1 MTKILPPQHQLSASH
16 QNSSQTLDLLSA
28 MNGQD
33 LAQQE
38 QFYDQSSSRLSNI
51 QRHQPQ
57 MQSQLQTQFMQRQ
70 PSRQFESFGNMQNM
84 QNGDM
89 FTSQEQGMRFNTSNR
104 FDRSNGPMP
113 GIPFGY
119 DMNQAQT
126 WNPNAFSSNSQF
138 PPGYA
143 ATTRMKP
150 TQARGRTA
158 LPNVRSFSSR
168 WRRKPQPPGPPP
180 GFEWL
185 CYDGPPLPYL
195 PGASRA
201 TDAYYSNPYYQ
212 AWLDNTQYNLSAGLG
227 VTPIPLGQFRHVDEE
242 DLDELIPTAIVI
254 KNIPFAVRKEQL
266 VELMTEM
273 RLPLPYAF
281 NYHFD
286 NGVFRGLAFANFT
299 SADETSLVIDALNH
313 YELQGRRLR
322 VEYKKML
329 PIQERE
335 RIEREKRERRG
346 QLEEQ
351 HRPVGGQ
358 LQNHPSMS
366 SLASHRPANT
376 PSPIGHRQE
385 LPGTLLF
392 PLPNEASFE
401 RTSAEEI
408 YRVPAQDGPRLLPD
422 RSRSGSFSLDPDREA
437 WHEQDEFL
445 KSWNTI
451 MRPLFQLVNL
461 GMPIDTITD
470 LNDPETLSFYNDI
483 LLYKQSD
490 REALI
495 FPSSLTP
502 TQRRVVHTLAHHMSL
517 GHASRGNGEQR
528 QVHVYRA
535 NRPSPP
541 LNNMNATRSADQNNR
556 GLNRAATID
565 FNEARA
571 IEQPGNYAILRGQQS
586 SGLLGVPDSPG
597 AFGTNQNLR
606 AAKSVA
612 DLRSYTPSP
621 VATTSS
627 FPQALANNA
636 SRYQDVLNHQASG
649 GPFGAG
655 REDGLI
661 NGFGGL
667 SLGRNNNGGA
677 AESPRRLR
685 PMFSFSETE
694 NQSLSG
700 PPPAGAIGSN
710 RSVSNAPA
718 YDAAV
723 RNAAIPV
730 RQPLGPSERGTAAF
744 SRARQNGHQHKS
756 SDELRNQP
764 EIIVE

>member
-1 MTKILPPQHQLSASH
+1 
-16 QNSSQTLDLLSA
+16 
-28 MNGQD
+28 
-33 LAQQE
+33 
-38 QFYDQSSSRLSNI
+38 
-51 QRHQPQ
+51 
-57 MQSQLQTQFMQRQ
+57 
-70 PSRQFESFGNMQNM
+70 
-84 QNGDM
+84 
-89 FTSQEQGMRFNTSNR
+89 
-104 FDRSNGPMP
+104 MP

-126 WNPNAFSSNSQF
+126 WNPNAFSSNNQI

-158 LPNVRSFSSR
+158 LPNVRSISSLGL
-168 WRRKPQPPGPPP
+168 RKPMPPGPPH
-180 GFEWL
+180 GLRWL
-185 CYDGPPLPYL
+185 CYEGPPLPYL
-195 PGASRA
+195 PGASRV
-201 TDAYYSNPYYQ
+201 TDAYYSNPLYQ
-212 AWLDNTQYNLSAGLG
+212 AWLDNTQFSLAAGLG
-227 VTPIPLGQFRHVDEE
+227 VTPTPLGPFRSVDED

-385 LPGTLLF
+385 LPGTLSF
-392 PLPNEASFE
+392 PLPHEASFE
-401 RTSAEEI
+401 RTRAEGFL
-408 YRVPAQDGPRLLPD
+408 RVPAQDGPRSGVELPD
-422 RSRSGSFSLDPDREA
+422 RFRAASPPDPDRTA
-437 WHEQDEFL
+437 WHGEEDFL
-445 KSWNTI
+445 KSWNKT
-451 MRPLFQLVNL
+451 MRPGLKVDMP
-461 GMPIDTITD
+461 GMQIDPHAD

-571 IEQPGNYAILRGQQS
+571 MEQTSNYAILRGQQS
-586 SGLLGVPDSPG
+586 SGLLGVPDSPS
-597 AFGTNQNLR
+597 AFGANQNLR

-661 NGFGGL
+661 NGFSGL
-667 SLGRNNNGGA
+667 SVGRNNTGAA

-685 PMFSFSETE
+685 SMFSFPESE
-694 NQSLSG
+694 NHSLSG
-700 PPPAGAIGSN
+700 PPSAGAIGSN
-710 RSVSNAPA
+710 RSVNNVPA

-744 SRARQNGHQHKS
+744 SRARQNGHQQKS